1 MLKALSLI
9 GLFVM
14 AIAIV
19 GLCLIR
25 SLFSLQPIA
34 FALQAGAVALMAW
47 ARLIFG
53 HRSFHASADPTAGG
67 LVTAGP
73 YRYIRHPIYT
83 AASLFGWV
91 GVVAH
96 WSLVSAAL
104 GVLLLVG
111 ALIRMFCEEH
121 LVSQAYPEYRQY
133 AKTTKRM
140 IPYVF

>member
-1 MLKALSLI
+1 MLKTLSLI

-34 FALQAGAVALMAW
+34 IALQAGAVALMAW

-67 LVTAGP
+67 ACDCRPV
-73 YRYIRHPIYT
+73 PIYST
-83 AASLFGWV
+83 SNLHSGMPVRLGWRCCALVLGKRRAQRAVASGCP
-91 GVVAH
+91 H
-96 WSLVSAAL
+96 PN
-104 GVLLLVG
+104 VLRG
-111 ALIRMFCEEH
+111 A
-121 LVSQAYPEYRQY
+121 SG
-133 AKTTKRM
+133 
-140 IPYVF
+140 